1 MDVVY
6 LFYGDGEIRVPFY
19 PCDSGETPL
28 FQRFAKSKLGYW
40 DQAGRQFVL
49 KDTSVAADT
58 LKRLVSGMPWVA
70 VNREAASPVLVSG
83 FWERAWQAGCRSG
96 ASRSGPANRVN
107 SAEPANTAAF
117 PAGVLS
123 PVSAAGASAAS
134 VCGLPPAA
142 GHSDAACLAR
152 AKAPPE
158 IFTGIWLEKLETE
171 RRARKYS
178 PRTMRSYIHYNREF
192 CRVIRKVP
200 GTVTEDDIKKYLAY
214 LDKELDLSTSAMNLA
229 ISALKF
235 FYAGIL
241 KKPITGNLY
250 RPRQDKRLPCVLSKA
265 EINLILDTEKNP
277 KHRLLLMLAYSSGL
291 RVSEVVA
298 LRKENIDFSRKTIL
312 VCAGK
317 GRKDRYTLLS
327 DRAAQFTRDYCN
339 LYSIES
345 WLFPGQDHLDHLS
358 IRSAQ
363 ATFEKALR
371 NASID
376 KPTSI
381 HSLRHTFATHLLESG
396 IDIRYI
402 RDLLGHS
409 TLRTTERYAHV
420 ARKSLLNIRSPLDT
434 PPAFP
439 DG

>member
-6 LFYGDGEIRVPFY
+6 LFYDDGRIRVPFY
-19 PCDSGETPL
+19 SCDKPL
-28 FQRFAKSKLGYW
+28 FQRFVESKLGYW
-40 DQAGRQFVL
+40 DQAGRQFIL
-49 KDTSVAADT
+49 RDTPVAADAI
-58 LKRLVSGMPWVA
+58 KRILSDTPWAA
-70 VNREAASPVLVSG
+70 VNREAARPVLTGG
-83 FWERAWQAGCRSG
+83 FLERAWQAGCRYG
-96 ASRSGPANRVN
+96 VSRGGPADT
-107 SAEPANTAAF
+107 AGPAAF
-117 PAGVLS
+117 PAGGPS
-123 PVSAAGASAAS
+123 PVVAADTDAAS
-134 VCGLPPAA
+134 VYGSPPAA

-171 RRARKYS
+171 MRARKYS

-200 GTVTEDDIKKYLAY
+200 DTVTEDDIKEYLAY

-241 KKPITGNLY
+241 KKPVTGNLY

-265 EINLILDTEKNP
+265 EINLILETEKNP

-317 GRKDRYTLLS
+317 GRKDRYTLFS
-327 DRAAQFTRDYCN
+327 DRAAQFTREYCN

-345 WLFPGQDHLDHLS
+345 WIFPGQDHLDHLS

-363 ATFEKALR
+363 AIFEKALR
-371 NASID
+371 NASINTD
-376 KPTSI
+376 KPVNKSVSI

-402 RDLLGHS
+402 QDLLGHS

-439 DG
+439 GG

>member
-6 LFYGDGEIRVPFY
+6 LFYDDEGIRVPFY
-19 PCDSGETPL
+19 SSDKPL
-28 FQRFAKSKLGYW
+28 FWRFAASGLGCW
-40 DQAGRQFVL
+40 DRTRQQFVL
-49 KDTSVAADT
+49 KNASSPADMAGG
-58 LKRLVSGMPWVA
+58 LLSGKPWVA
-70 VNREAASPVLVSG
+70 VHGDAAKPVLVGG
-83 FWERAWQAGCRSG
+83 FFEKAWQDGGRSG
-96 ASRSGPANRVN
+96 ASPGAAKKRTTPDY
-107 SAEPANTAAF
+107 PAAF
-117 PAGVLS
+117 PAGVPS
-123 PVSAAGASAAS
+123 PVSAGGAGVVS
-134 VCGLPPAA
+134 VRDLPAA
-142 GHSDAACLAR
+142 DHGDAACLAR
-152 AKAPPE
+152 AKPPPE
-158 IFTGIWLEKLETE
+158 IFAGAWREKLETE
-171 RRARKYS
+171 MRARKYS

-192 CRVIRKVP
+192 CRVIRKNP
-200 GTVTEDDIKKYLAY
+200 DAVTEDDIKKYLAY

-241 KKPITGNLY
+241 NKPVTGNLH
-250 RPRQDKRLPCVLSKA
+250 RPRHDKRLPCVLSKA

-298 LRKENIDFSRKTIL
+298 LRKENIDFSRRTIL

-327 DRAAQFTRDYCN
+327 DRAAQFTREYCN
-339 LYSIES
+339 LYSIEA
-345 WLFPGQDHLDHLS
+345 WLFPGQDRTGHLS

-363 ATFEKALR
+363 AIFEKALR

-376 KPTSI
+376 KPISI

-402 RDLLGHS
+402 RDLLGHVS
-409 TLRTTERYAHV
+409 LRTTERYAHV
-420 ARKSLLNIRSPLDT
+420 ARGSLFNIRSPLDT

-439 DG
+439 D

>member
-1 MDVVY
+1 
-6 LFYGDGEIRVPFY
+6 
-19 PCDSGETPL
+19 
-28 FQRFAKSKLGYW
+28 
-40 DQAGRQFVL
+40 
-49 KDTSVAADT
+49 
-58 LKRLVSGMPWVA
+58 
-70 VNREAASPVLVSG
+70 VN
-83 FWERAWQAGCRSG
+83 
-96 ASRSGPANRVN
+96 PA
-107 SAEPANTAAF
+107 
-117 PAGVLS
+117 VLS
-123 PVSAAGASAAS
+123 PGAPSPGLAAGANAAS
-134 VCGLPPAA
+134 VCGSPPATER
-142 GHSDAACLAR
+142 SDAACLAG
-152 AKAPPE
+152 AKATPE
-158 IFTGIWLEKLETE
+158 IFAGVWLEKLETE
-171 RRARKYS
+171 MRARKYS
-178 PRTMRSYIHYNREF
+178 PRTVRSYIHYNREF
-192 CRVIRKVP
+192 CRIIRKIP
-200 GTVTEDDIKKYLAY
+200 DTVTEDDIKGYLAY

-235 FYAGIL
+235 FYTGIL

-265 EINLILDTEKNP
+265 EINLILDTERNP

-291 RVSEVVA
+291 RVSEVVV
-298 LRKENIDFSRKTIL
+298 LKKENIDFSRKTIFI
-312 VCAGK
+312 CAGK

-327 DRAAQFTRDYCN
+327 DRAARFIREYCS

-345 WLFPGQDHLDHLS
+345 WLFPGQDHLGHLS

-363 ATFEKALR
+363 AIFEKALR

-381 HSLRHTFATHLLESG
+381 HSLRHTFATHLLENG

-439 DG
+439 GG

>member
-19 PCDSGETPL
+19 SGDSGDDLL
-28 FQRFAKSKLGYW
+28 FRRFAESRLGYW

-49 KDTSVAADT
+49 KDTSAAADT
-58 LKRLVSGMPWVA
+58 LKRILSDTPWAA
-70 VNREAASPVLVSG
+70 VNRDAATPVLAGG
-83 FWERAWQAGCRSG
+83 FLERAGRGGHRSG
-96 ASRSGPANRVN
+96 ASRGGPANQMNSADMTGTANRVN
-107 SAEPANTAAF
+107 PAAF
-117 PAGVLS
+117 SPGVQS
-123 PVSAAGASAAS
+123 PVSAAER
-134 VCGLPPAA
+134 
-142 GHSDAACLAR
+142 SDAACLAR

-158 IFTGIWLEKLETE
+158 IFAGIWLEKLETE
-171 RRARKYS
+171 MRARKYS

-192 CRVIRKVP
+192 CRIIRKVP
-200 GTVTEDDIKKYLAY
+200 GMATEDDIKKYLAY

-241 KKPITGNLY
+241 KKPVTGNLY

-298 LRKENIDFSRKTIL
+298 LKKENIDFSRKTIL
-312 VCAGK
+312 ICAGK

-327 DRAAQFTRDYCN
+327 DRAAQFTREYCN
-339 LYSIES
+339 LYSIKS
-345 WLFPGQDHLDHLS
+345 WLFSGQDHLGHLS

-363 ATFEKALR
+363 AIFEKALR
-371 NASID
+371 NAAID
-376 KPTSI
+376 KPISI
-381 HSLRHTFATHLLESG
+381 HGLRHTFATHLLENG

-402 RDLLGHS
+402 QDLLGHS

-439 DG
+439 GG